1 MTFHEHHYRNLE
13 RSRDHLTESI
23 LSLRSALDRMTG
35 DDWIDGTALLQE
47 ITENVA
53 PRLSLLRSAASERFD
68 DHTRQH
74 DFETM
79 RTGGWAFPD
88 ERDLRVDDPAPAA
101 TGTATLVDV
110 PPLNAPNAKAG
121 AELVAKHG
129 SVDGAMKAYAPDSA
143 EFDHIQAYRYVS
155 SGLRP
160 QGWVPPIVALP
171 PAVAD
176 ADDLD
181 D

>member
-1 MTFHEHHYRNLE
+1 MNFQEHHYRNLE

-23 LSLRSALDRMTG
+23 VSLRSALDRMTG
-35 DDWIDGTALLQE
+35 DDWIDGAALLQE
-47 ITENVA
+47 ITENIA

-74 DFETM
+74 DFEAM
-79 RTGGWAFPD
+79 RTGGMPFPD
-88 ERDLRVDDPAPAA
+88 ERELPVEDPVPAA
-101 TGTATLVDV
+101 TATLIDV
-110 PPLNAPNAKAG
+110 PPLDAPNAKVG
-121 AELVAKHG
+121 AELVARHG
-129 SVDGAMKAYAPDSA
+129 SVDEAMKAYAPDSA

-160 QGWVPPIVALP
+160 RGWIPPIVALP

-176 ADDLD
+176 DLADDLD